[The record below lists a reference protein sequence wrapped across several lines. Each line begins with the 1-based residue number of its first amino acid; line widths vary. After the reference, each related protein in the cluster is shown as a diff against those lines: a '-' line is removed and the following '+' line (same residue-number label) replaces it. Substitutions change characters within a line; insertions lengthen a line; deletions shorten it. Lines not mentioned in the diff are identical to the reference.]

1 MAHLEELPLF
11 PLHTVLFPYASL
23 HLNVFEERYR
33 DMIRN
38 CLEFDQPFGIV
49 LIRSGDEVGELA
61 EPYMVG
67 TAVRIAR
74 ADELADGRLD
84 VHVEGERRFRVRKLD
99 ESQAFL
105 VGYVE
110 PVGETEVENPAR
122 TEALMA
128 RATELFQD
136 LIQMEIGRRDFSVE
150 IRASRDPSV
159 LSFVIAGFL
168 PMENL
173 EKQRLLELT
182 DPDERLTSLI
192 QRMETSL
199 TDSVQPKLLRVNA
212 DHFRDWVSDN

>member
-23 HLNVFEERYR
+23 HLNVFEDRYR
-33 DMIRN
+33 QMIRN

-99 ESQAFL
+99 ESQPYL

>member
-11 PLHTVLFPYASL
+11 PLHTVLFPYSSL

-33 DMIRN
+33 QMIRT

-49 LIRSGDEVGELA
+49 LIRSGSEVGEPA
-61 EPYMVG
+61 EPFLVG
-67 TAVRIAR
+67 TAVRISR
-74 ADELADGRLD
+74 IEELADGRLD

-99 ESQAFL
+99 ESQPYL

-110 PVGETEVENPAR
+110 PVGEIEVENPAR
-122 TEALMA
+122 TEALMG

-168 PMENL
+168 PMDNL
-173 EKQRLLELT
+173 VKQRLLELT
-182 DPDERLTSLI
+182 DPDERLTTLI
-192 QRMETSL
+192 QVMERSIA
-199 TDSVQPKLLRVNA
+199 DSIQPKLLRVTA
-212 DHFRDWVSDN
+212 DHFRDWLCDN